1 MVAKVAV
8 AVASVVA
15 MAAVAAAVAV
25 AVAGQSQRL
34 MPDITSFT
42 KGWFKFFHPQ
52 RMLL

>member
-8 AVASVVA
+8 AVAVAVVVA
-15 MAAVAAAVAV
+15 MAAVAAAV